1 MKDSLFCLCVGFE
14 VISGSTKTTTM
25 SKIIVQSQV
34 PESYF
39 EEDCF
44 IAELLNTPD
53 CPGLSIA
60 RARVEPGVSTVLHRV
75 RGADEIY
82 YLLSGEGQVEMDGQI
97 IGTMHPGDLLRIPAD
112 ATQRITN
119 TGREDL
125 IFLAICTPRFEPGR
139 YEAVTG

>member
-1 MKDSLFCLCVGFE
+1 MAQI
-14 VISGSTKTTTM
+14 ISPN
-25 SKIIVQSQV
+25 QV

-44 IAELLNTPD
+44 IAELLNSPD

-60 RARVEPGVSTVLHRV
+60 RARVEPGVSTMLHRV

-82 YLLSGEGQVEMDGQI
+82 YLLSGEGEVEIDGKI
-97 IGTMHPGDLLRIPAD
+97 IGTMHSGDLLRIPAD
-112 ATQRITN
+112 AAQRITN

-125 IFLAICTPRFEPGR
+125 IFLAICAPRFEAGR
-139 YEAVTG
+139 YEVVT